1 MFLVKVPASFVECHV
16 SNANLEL
23 KEHMTRISLQERKQ
37 KILQIVIHH
46 FIHTGKPVGS
56 ETIIEK
62 NKLGVS
68 PATVRNILASLEKEG
83 YLTHPHTSS
92 GRVPTDKGYRFYVD
106 SLMQL
111 QQLTQEEE
119 QRIEK
124 EYDSQRGALDSVMQE
139 TSKMLSILSHY
150 TGFVLTPSP
159 AADRLKRLELVKLD
173 RDRVLAVLVTDAGLI
188 RHKIIEVDQ
197 EVNST
202 ELLSINRMLNKSV
215 FGISVNDIGT
225 EIFKRLQQEK
235 NKQVKYI
242 SIMEKLV
249 QQAFALDEE
258 GELYLEGT
266 SNILSQPDFADYE
279 KVRNIFKVIDEK
291 KMLCELLEE
300 KVSHEGIKVIIG
312 EETPCKELQE
322 CSIVTSTYRAGD
334 KTLGALGIIGPKR
347 MEYSK
352 MIALVNYF
360 SKLINKTL
368 SRTTKELAREPRK
381 K

>member
-1 MFLVKVPASFVECHV
+1 
-16 SNANLEL
+16 
-23 KEHMTRISLQERKQ
+23 MTRISLEERKQ
-37 KILQIVIHH
+37 KVLQIVIHH
-46 FIHTGKPVGS
+46 FIRTGKPVGS

-62 NKLGVS
+62 NKLEVS
-68 PATVRNILASLEKEG
+68 PATVRNILAALEKEG

-119 QRIEK
+119 QRIER
-124 EYDSQRGALDSVMQE
+124 EYESQRGALDSVMQE
-139 TSKMLSILSHY
+139 TSKMLSMLSHY

-159 AADRLKRLELVKLD
+159 AADHLKRLELVKLD

-188 RHKIIEVDQ
+188 RHKIIDVDQ
-197 EVNST
+197 DVNST
-202 ELLSINRMLNKSV
+202 ELLSINRMLNKNV
-215 FGISVNDIGT
+215 YGISVNDIGT

-235 NKQVKYI
+235 SKQVKYI

-266 SNILSQPDFADYE
+266 SNILSQPDFADYD

-368 SRTTKELAREPRK
+368 SKTTKEPKREPRK

>member
-1 MFLVKVPASFVECHV
+1 MS
-16 SNANLEL
+16 
-23 KEHMTRISLQERKQ
+23 RISLEERKQ
-37 KILQIVIHH
+37 KILQIVIHYY
-46 FIHTGKPVGS
+46 IRTGKPVGS
-56 ETIIEK
+56 ETIIEH
-62 NKLGVS
+62 NKLEVS
-68 PATVRNILASLEKEG
+68 PATVRNILAALEKEG
-83 YLTHPHTSS
+83 FLTHPHTSS

-124 EYDSQRGALDSVMQE
+124 EYESQRGALDSVMQE
-139 TSKMLSILSHY
+139 TSKMLSMLSHY

-159 AADRLKRLELVKLD
+159 AVDHLKRLELVKVD
-173 RDRVLAVLVTDAGLI
+173 RDRLLAVLVTDAGVI
-188 RHKIIEVDQ
+188 RHKIMDLDQ
-197 EVNST
+197 DVNST
-202 ELLSINRMLNKSV
+202 ELIAINRLLNKNV
-215 FGISVNDIGT
+215 YGISVNDISA

-235 NKQVKYI
+235 IKQVKYI

-266 SNILSQPDFADYE
+266 SNILSQPDFADYD

-368 SRTTKELAREPRK
+368 SKSTKELKREPRK

>member
-1 MFLVKVPASFVECHV
+1 
-16 SNANLEL
+16 
-23 KEHMTRISLQERKQ
+23 MTRISLQERKQ

-46 FIHTGKPVGS
+46 FIRTGKPVGS

-68 PATVRNILASLEKEG
+68 PATVRNILAALEKEG

-124 EYDSQRGALDSVMQE
+124 EYESQRGALDSVMQE
-139 TSKMLSILSHY
+139 TSKMLSMLSHY

-173 RDRVLAVLVTDAGLI
+173 RDRVLAVLVTDAGFI
-188 RHKIIEVDQ
+188 RHKIINVDQ
-197 EVNST
+197 DVNST
-202 ELLSINRMLNKSV
+202 ELLSINRMLNKNV
-215 FGISVNDIGT
+215 YGISVNDISA

-242 SIMEKLV
+242 NIMEKLI

-360 SKLINKTL
+360 SKLINKTI

>member
-1 MFLVKVPASFVECHV
+1 LTGFYGYDKISTLLIRVLISFGV
-16 SNANLEL
+16 
-23 KEHMTRISLQERKQ
+23 HMVRISIQERKQ
-37 KILQIVIHH
+37 KLLQIVIHH
-46 FIHTGKPVGS
+46 YIRTGKPVGS

-62 NKLGVS
+62 HRLEVS
-68 PATVRNILASLEKEG
+68 PATVRHILAELEKEG
-83 YLTHPHTSS
+83 YLSHPHTSS

-119 QRIEK
+119 LRIEK
-124 EYDSQRGALDSVMQE
+124 EYESQRGALDSVMQE
-139 TSKMLSILSHY
+139 TSKMLSMLSHY
-150 TGFVLTPSP
+150 TGFVLTPGP
-159 AADRLKRLELVKLD
+159 AADHLKRLELVKVD
-173 RDRVLAVLVTDAGLI
+173 RDRILAVLVTDAGLI
-188 RHKIIEVDQ
+188 HHKIIDVDQ
-197 EVNST
+197 EVNSA
-202 ELLSINRMLNKSV
+202 ELVAINRLLNKNVYGISIND
-215 FGISVNDIGT
+215 ISS

-235 NKQVKYI
+235 IKQVKYI
-242 SIMEKLV
+242 NIMEKLV

-258 GELYLEGT
+258 GELYLEGA

-279 KVRNIFKVIDEK
+279 KVRNIFKVINEK

-300 KVSHEGIKVIIG
+300 KVSYEGIKVIIG

-368 SRTTKELAREPRK
+368 SRTTKELTREPGK

>member
-1 MFLVKVPASFVECHV
+1 
-16 SNANLEL
+16 
-23 KEHMTRISLQERKQ
+23 MTRISLQERKQ

-46 FIHTGKPVGS
+46 FIRTGKPVGS

-68 PATVRNILASLEKEG
+68 PATVRNILAVLEKEG

-124 EYDSQRGALDSVMQE
+124 EYESQRGALDSVMQE
-139 TSKMLSILSHY
+139 TSKMLSMLSHY

-173 RDRVLAVLVTDAGLI
+173 RDRILAVLVTDAGLI
-188 RHKIIEVDQ
+188 RHKIINVDQ
-197 EVNST
+197 DVNST
-202 ELLSINRMLNKSV
+202 ELLSINRMLNKNV
-215 FGISVNDIGT
+215 YGISVNDIST

-242 SIMEKLV
+242 SIMEKLI

-360 SKLINKTL
+360 SKLINKTI